1 MCSSDLVIVMGSL
14 GVAHHLMREDLVDEY
29 RLLIFP
35 TVLGAGRRLF
45 DAPGAR
51 SGNLTLTSVAQSGAA
66 ALLYFEKAGQ

>member
-1 MCSSDLVIVMGSL
+1 
-14 GVAHHLMREDLVDEY
+14 MREDLVDEY

-66 ALLYFEKAGQ
+66 ALLYFENAGQ